1 MDVLDFGRLILGASV
16 LVTACGGASAD
27 GDGDGGGSSNQTS
40 PDMSSSGEPTTAVPT
55 QSDSQGT
62 ADGTMG
68 GGGSA
73 DGTGT
78 TNTTNTTNTTMEET
92 SETTDMSE
100 PGCGGIDFLF
110 VVDNSGS
117 MAARQDQLLASF
129 PGFISAIGASLEGLT
144 DNYHVGVITTDDYE
158 FNEMGCQ
165 SLGDLVTQTGGDDSL
180 GQVCTPFVEGNRFA
194 TEMDDLSAAFPC
206 MAQVGTGGAFVERPI
221 TGAIAA
227 LDPANNQG
235 GGCNAGFLRD
245 NSILVLVVVTDD
257 APFIVDQ
264 DDAHPDADTS
274 GWYDAI
280 LAAKNDDPEAVVVI
294 GFVPWDDTSCVFMGL
309 ESPNMIDFVQSFGEQ
324 GVLGSI
330 CDADYGSTFAE
341 AIATIVTTCED
352 FEEPA

>member
-1 MDVLDFGRLILGASV
+1 MDVLDFGGLILGASV

-27 GDGDGGGSSNQTS
+27 GDGGGGGSSNQTS
-40 PDMSSSGEPTTAVPT
+40 PGMSSSGEPTTAVPT
-55 QSDSQGT
+55 ESDSQGT
-62 ADGTMG
+62 VDGTMG

-73 DGTGT
+73 DGTAST
-78 TNTTNTTNTTMEET
+78 DTTNTTMET
-92 SETTDMSE
+92 SETTEMPE

-117 MAARQDQLLASF
+117 MAARQAQLLASF
-129 PGFISAIGASLEGLT
+129 PGFISAIEASLEGLT

-158 FNEMGCQ
+158 FNERGCQ

-206 MAQVGTGGAFVERPI
+206 MAQVGTAGAFVERPI

-235 GGCNAGFLRD
+235 GACNDGFLRD
-245 NSILVLVVVTDD
+245 DSILVLVIVTDD
-257 APFIVDQ
+257 APFIADL

-274 GWYDAI
+274 GWYDAV
-280 LAAKNDDPEAVVVI
+280 LAAKNGNAEAAVAI
-294 GFVPWDDTSCVFMGL
+294 GFVPWDDTSCIFMEL
-309 ESPNMIDFVQSFGEQ
+309 ESPNMIDFVQSFGDQ

-341 AIATIVTTCED
+341 AIATIVTACED